1 MKLDKKRIR
10 PFISPLVSFTRDRI
24 VLKGI
29 VTLTVIAGT
38 YLAQVTKEID
48 FLIVDCPSTYNII
61 LGRPALNSL
70 RAVMSAYY
78 LKMKFPTAHGVREI
92 RGDQVLARECYQVA
106 LAYGENHTWIGSTP
120 IPEPSETPQ
129 EVEIVPG
136 DSTKVLKIAS
146 ALLTI
151 EKEKMISFLRANQDV
166 FAWKHED
173 MPRIDRKII
182 QYRLNVNLECKLVH

>member
-10 PFISPLVSFTRDRI
+10 PFISPLVSFIGDRI
-24 VLKGI
+24 VPRGI

-61 LGRPALNSL
+61 LGRLALNRL

-92 RGDQVLARECYQVA
+92 GGDQVLGRECYQVA
-106 LAYGENHTWIGSTP
+106 LASGENHTWIGSTP
-120 IPEPSETPQ
+120 IPEPSETP
-129 EVEIVPG
+129 
-136 DSTKVLKIAS
+136 
-146 ALLTI
+146 
-151 EKEKMISFLRANQDV
+151 
-166 FAWKHED
+166 
-173 MPRIDRKII
+173 
-182 QYRLNVNLECKLVH
+182 